1 MATIQETA
9 ETYDIV
15 CAAIA
20 SILIIFTL
28 IILTHGAIINIK
40 EKKRVK
46 EYLQK
51 KEEKIEFIKSKIQ
64 MTQDLDTL
72 GLVKTW
78 GLAVAEN
85 IKTELIEISSDYGLE
100 CGNKIIKEVKHL
112 ISMKEED
119 LISIEILQK

>member
-1 MATIQETA
+1 MTDIWKTA

-20 SILIIFTL
+20 LILILFTL
-28 IILTHGAIINIK
+28 FIFVYYVIISIK
-40 EKKRVK
+40 EKKKVK
-46 EYLQK
+46 EYLQRQ
-51 KEEKIEFIKSKIQ
+51 EEKIEFIKSKIQ

-72 GLVKTW
+72 ELVKIW

-85 IKTELIEISSDYGLE
+85 IKTELIEISSDYGFE

-119 LISIEILQK
+119 LISIEIL

>member
-1 MATIQETA
+1 MTTIWETA

-15 CAAIA
+15 CAAIVIIF
-20 SILIIFTL
+20 ILFTL
-28 IILTHGAIINIK
+28 IILGHGAIISIK

-72 GLVKTW
+72 GIVKTW

-119 LISIEILQK
+119 LIPIEIL

>member
-1 MATIQETA
+1 MTAIWKTA

-28 IILTHGAIINIK
+28 IILAHSGIISIK

-85 IKTELIEISSDYGLE
+85 IKAELIEISSDYGLE

-119 LISIEILQK
+119 LIVIEIL

>member
-1 MATIQETA
+1 MTDIWKTA

-20 SILIIFTL
+20 IIFILFTL
-28 IILTHGAIINIK
+28 IIFAHGAIISIK

-72 GLVKTW
+72 GLVKIW

-119 LISIEILQK
+119 LISIEIL

>member
-1 MATIQETA
+1 MTDIWKTA

-20 SILIIFTL
+20 LILIIFTL
-28 IILTHGAIINIK
+28 FIFVYYVIISIK
-40 EKKRVK
+40 EKKKVK

-51 KEEKIEFIKSKIQ
+51 QEEKIEFIKSKIQ

-78 GLAVAEN
+78 
-85 IKTELIEISSDYGLE
+85 
-100 CGNKIIKEVKHL
+100 
-112 ISMKEED
+112 
-119 LISIEILQK
+119 

>member
-1 MATIQETA
+1 MTAIWETA

-15 CAAIA
+15 CTAIA
-20 SILIIFTL
+20 IISILFTL
-28 IILTHGAIINIK
+28 IILAHSGIISIK

-51 KEEKIEFIKSKIQ
+51 KKEKIELIKSKIQ

-72 GLVKTW
+72 GIVKTW

-100 CGNKIIKEVKHL
+100 YGNKIIKEVKHL

-119 LISIEILQK
+119 LIPIEIL

>member
-1 MATIQETA
+1 MTAIWKTA

-20 SILIIFTL
+20 IIVIIFTL
-28 IILTHGAIINIK
+28 IILSHSAIISIK

-72 GLVKTW
+72 GLIKTW

-119 LISIEILQK
+119 LIVIEIL

>member
-1 MATIQETA
+1 MTVIWETA

-20 SILIIFTL
+20 MISILFTL
-28 IILTHGAIINIK
+28 IILTYGAIISIK

-72 GLVKTW
+72 GFVKTW

-119 LISIEILQK
+119 LISIEIL

>member
-1 MATIQETA
+1 MTDIWKTA

-20 SILIIFTL
+20 LILIIFTL
-28 IILTHGAIINIK
+28 FILVYYVIISIK
-40 EKKRVK
+40 EEKKVK

-51 KEEKIEFIKSKIQ
+51 QEEKIEFIKSKIQ

-85 IKTELIEISSDYGLE
+85 IKTELIEISSDYGFE

-119 LISIEILQK
+119 LISIEIL

>member
-1 MATIQETA
+1 MTDIWKTA

-20 SILIIFTL
+20 LTLIIFTL
-28 IILTHGAIINIK
+28 FIFVYYVIISIK
-40 EKKRVK
+40 EKKKVK

-51 KEEKIEFIKSKIQ
+51 QEEKIEFIKFRIQ

-78 GLAVAEN
+78 GLAAAEN

-119 LISIEILQK
+119 LISIEIL

>member
-1 MATIQETA
+1 MTDIWKTA

-20 SILIIFTL
+20 LILIIFTL
-28 IILTHGAIINIK
+28 FILAYYVIISIK
-40 EKKRVK
+40 EEKKVK
-46 EYLQK
+46 ECLQK
-51 KEEKIEFIKSKIQ
+51 QEEKIEFIKSKIQ

-72 GLVKTW
+72 RLVKTW
-78 GLAVAEN
+78 GLAAAEN

-100 CGNKIIKEVKHL
+100 YGNKIIKEVKHL

-119 LISIEILQK
+119 LISIEIL

>member
-1 MATIQETA
+1 MTDIWKTA

-15 CAAIA
+15 CAVIA
-20 SILIIFTL
+20 LILIIFTL
-28 IILTHGAIINIK
+28 FILVYYAIISIK
-40 EKKRVK
+40 EKKKVK

-51 KEEKIEFIKSKIQ
+51 QEEKIEFIKFRIQ

-78 GLAVAEN
+78 GLAAAEN

-100 CGNKIIKEVKHL
+100 YGNKIIKEIKHL

-119 LISIEILQK
+119 LISIEIL

>member
-1 MATIQETA
+1 MTTIWETA

-20 SILIIFTL
+20 IILIIFTL
-28 IILTHGAIINIK
+28 IILAHSGIIGIK
-40 EKKRVK
+40 EKKKVK

-51 KEEKIEFIKSKIQ
+51 KKEKIEFIKSKIQ

-72 GLVKTW
+72 GIVKTW

-119 LISIEILQK
+119 LIPIEIL

>member
-1 MATIQETA
+1 MTAIWKTA

-20 SILIIFTL
+20 IIVIIFTL
-28 IILTHGAIINIK
+28 IILSHSAIISIK

-72 GLVKTW
+72 GLVKIW

-119 LISIEILQK
+119 LISIEIL

>member
-1 MATIQETA
+1 MTDIWKTA

-20 SILIIFTL
+20 IIFILFTL
-28 IILTHGAIINIK
+28 IIFAHGAIISIK

-72 GLVKTW
+72 KLVKTW

-119 LISIEILQK
+119 LISIEIL

>member
-1 MATIQETA
+1 MTDIWKTA

-20 SILIIFTL
+20 LILILFTL
-28 IILTHGAIINIK
+28 FILAYYVIISIK
-40 EKKRVK
+40 EKKKVK

-51 KEEKIEFIKSKIQ
+51 QEEKIEFIKSKIQ

-72 GLVKTW
+72 ELVKTW
-78 GLAVAEN
+78 GLAAAEN
-85 IKTELIEISSDYGLE
+85 IKTELIEISSYYGLK
-100 CGNKIIKEVKHL
+100 CGNKIIKEVKRL

-119 LISIEILQK
+119 LISIEIL

>member
-1 MATIQETA
+1 MTDIWKTA

-20 SILIIFTL
+20 IIFIIFTL
-28 IILTHGAIINIK
+28 IIFAHGAIISIK

-78 GLAVAEN
+78 GLAVAKN

-119 LISIEILQK
+119 LISIEIL

>member
-1 MATIQETA
+1 MTAIWKTA

-15 CAAIA
+15 CAAITI
-20 SILIIFTL
+20 ILIIFTL
-28 IILTHGAIINIK
+28 IILAHSGIIGIK

-51 KEEKIEFIKSKIQ
+51 KEEKIELIKSKIQ

-72 GLVKTW
+72 GIVKTW

-119 LISIEILQK
+119 LIPIEIL

>member
-1 MATIQETA
+1 MTAIWKTA

-20 SILIIFTL
+20 IILIIFTL
-28 IILTHGAIINIK
+28 FILTHSVIISIK
-40 EKKRVK
+40 KKKRVK

-64 MTQDLDTL
+64 MVQDLDTL
-72 GLVKTW
+72 RIVKTW
-78 GLAVAEN
+78 GLAAAEN

-119 LISIEILQK
+119 LITIEIL

>member
-1 MATIQETA
+1 MTDIWKTA

-20 SILIIFTL
+20 MIFILFTL
-28 IILTHGAIINIK
+28 IIFVHGAIISIK
-40 EKKRVK
+40 EKKKVK

-51 KEEKIEFIKSKIQ
+51 QEEKIEFIKSKIQ

-72 GLVKTW
+72 RLVKTW
-78 GLAVAEN
+78 GLAAVEN

-119 LISIEILQK
+119 LISIEIL

>member
-1 MATIQETA
+1 MATIWETA

-15 CAAIA
+15 CTAIA
-20 SILIIFTL
+20 IIFIIFTL
-28 IILTHGAIINIK
+28 IILAHSGIISIK
-40 EKKRVK
+40 EKKKVK

-51 KEEKIEFIKSKIQ
+51 KKEKIEFIKSKIQ

-72 GLVKTW
+72 GIVKTW
-78 GLAVAEN
+78 GLAAAEN

>member
-1 MATIQETA
+1 MTDIWKTA

-20 SILIIFTL
+20 LILILFTL
-28 IILTHGAIINIK
+28 IILAHSGIISIK

-51 KEEKIEFIKSKIQ
+51 KKEKIEFIKSKIQ

-72 GLVKTW
+72 GIVKTW

-119 LISIEILQK
+119 LIPIEIL

>member
-1 MATIQETA
+1 MTAIWETA

-20 SILIIFTL
+20 IILILFTL
-28 IILTHGAIINIK
+28 IILAHSGIISIK

-51 KEEKIEFIKSKIQ
+51 KEEKIEFIKFRIQ

-78 GLAVAEN
+78 GLAAAEN

-119 LISIEILQK
+119 LIPIEIL

>member
-1 MATIQETA
+1 MTDIWKTA

-20 SILIIFTL
+20 LILIIFTL
-28 IILTHGAIINIK
+28 FILAYYVIISIK
-40 EKKRVK
+40 EEKKVK
-46 EYLQK
+46 ECLQK
-51 KEEKIEFIKSKIQ
+51 QEEKIEFIKSKIQ

-78 GLAVAEN
+78 GLAAAEN
-85 IKTELIEISSDYGLE
+85 IKTELIEISSDYGFE

-119 LISIEILQK
+119 LISIEIL

>member
-1 MATIQETA
+1 MTVIWETA

-20 SILIIFTL
+20 IISILFTL
-28 IILTHGAIINIK
+28 IIFAHGVIISIK

-72 GLVKTW
+72 GIVKTW

-119 LISIEILQK
+119 LIPIEIL

>member
-1 MATIQETA
+1 MTAIWKTA

-20 SILIIFTL
+20 IILIIFTL
-28 IILTHGAIINIK
+28 IILSHDAIISIK

-85 IKTELIEISSDYGLE
+85 IKAELIEISSDYGLE

-119 LISIEILQK
+119 LISIEIL

>member
-1 MATIQETA
+1 MTAIWKTA

-20 SILIIFTL
+20 IIFIIFTL
-28 IILTHGAIINIK
+28 IILSHGAIISIK
-40 EKKRVK
+40 EKKRIK

-64 MTQDLDTL
+64 MTQDLDAL

-85 IKTELIEISSDYGLE
+85 IKTELIGISSDYGLE

-119 LISIEILQK
+119 LIAIEIL

>member
-1 MATIQETA
+1 MTAIWKTA

-20 SILIIFTL
+20 IIFIIFTL
-28 IILTHGAIINIK
+28 IIFAHSGIIGIK

-51 KEEKIEFIKSKIQ
+51 KKEKIEFIKSKIQ

-78 GLAVAEN
+78 GLAVVEN
-85 IKTELIEISSDYGLE
+85 IKTELIEISSNYGLE

-119 LISIEILQK
+119 LIPIEIL

>member
-1 MATIQETA
+1 MTDIWKTA

-20 SILIIFTL
+20 IILILFTL
-28 IILTHGAIINIK
+28 IILAHSGIISIK

-51 KEEKIEFIKSKIQ
+51 KKEKIEFIKSKIQ

-72 GLVKTW
+72 ELVKIW

-85 IKTELIEISSDYGLE
+85 IKTELIEISSDYGFE

-119 LISIEILQK
+119 LISIEIL

>member
-1 MATIQETA
+1 MTTIWKTA

-20 SILIIFTL
+20 IIVIIFTL
-28 IILTHGAIINIK
+28 IILAHGAIISIK

-64 MTQDLDTL
+64 MTQDLDAL

-119 LISIEILQK
+119 LIVIEIL

>member
-1 MATIQETA
+1 MTAIWKTA

-20 SILIIFTL
+20 IILILFTL
-28 IILTHGAIINIK
+28 IILAHSGIISIK

-51 KEEKIEFIKSKIQ
+51 KKEKIEFIKSKIQ

-78 GLAVAEN
+78 GLAAVEN

-119 LISIEILQK
+119 LISIEIL

>member
-1 MATIQETA
+1 MTVIWETA

-20 SILIIFTL
+20 IISILFTL
-28 IILTHGAIINIK
+28 IILAHSGIISIK

-46 EYLQK
+46 EYLHK
-51 KEEKIEFIKSKIQ
+51 KEEKIDFLKSKLQI
-64 MTQDLDTL
+64 TQDLDTL
-72 GLVKTW
+72 GIVKTW

-119 LISIEILQK
+119 LIPIEIL

>member
-1 MATIQETA
+1 MTDIWKTA

-15 CAAIA
+15 CAVIA
-20 SILIIFTL
+20 LILIIFTL
-28 IILTHGAIINIK
+28 FILVYYAIISIK
-40 EKKRVK
+40 EKKKVK

-51 KEEKIEFIKSKIQ
+51 QEEKIEFIKSKIQ

-72 GLVKTW
+72 ELVKTW
-78 GLAVAEN
+78 GLAAAEN

-100 CGNKIIKEVKHL
+100 YGNKIIKEIKHL

-119 LISIEILQK
+119 LISIEIL

>member
-1 MATIQETA
+1 MTDIWKTA

-15 CAAIA
+15 CAVIA
-20 SILIIFTL
+20 LTLIIFTL
-28 IILTHGAIINIK
+28 FIFVHGAIISIK
-40 EKKRVK
+40 EKKKVK

-51 KEEKIEFIKSKIQ
+51 QEEKIEFIKFRIQ

-72 GLVKTW
+72 RLVKTW
-78 GLAVAEN
+78 GLAAAEN

-100 CGNKIIKEVKHL
+100 YGNKIIKEVKHL

-119 LISIEILQK
+119 LISIEIL